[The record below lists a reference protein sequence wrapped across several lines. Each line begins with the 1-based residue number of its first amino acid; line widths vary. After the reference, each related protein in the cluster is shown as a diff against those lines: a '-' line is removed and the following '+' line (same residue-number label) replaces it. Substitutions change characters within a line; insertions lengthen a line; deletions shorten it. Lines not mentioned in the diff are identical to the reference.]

1 MSIPGGQRWLDA
13 LGSREQR
20 LTSERAILCKR
31 ESPDS
36 CAERDKAS
44 PHGAEG
50 FVAIKSTLM
59 GGPDR

>member
-20 LTSERAILCKR
+20 QTSERAFLCKR

-36 CAERDKAS
+36 YARDKAS

-50 FVAIKSTLM
+50 FVEIKSMLM
-59 GGPDR
+59 GGLDR